1 MKLDHNNETV
11 EIKGRNLNSGT
22 MGIKI
27 TSKLFSMMV
36 DGLYQNKYGA
46 VIRELATNALD
57 AHDKIGKSNIPFNLT
72 LPNGIVNRFAI
83 RDFGPGLDKE
93 NKNKY

>member
-11 EIKGRNLNSGT
+11 EIKGSNLNSGT

-57 AHDKIGKSNIPFNLT
+57 AHDKIGKSNIIIFQLH
-72 LPNGIVNRFAI
+72 ICVKI
-83 RDFGPGLDKE
+83 KQ
-93 NKNKY
+93 